1 MNCAR
6 GIRLLKMAVAVVSLA
21 WCGSAFAQEK
31 KEHGA
36 EAQSFVH
43 GAPGDPSEAWTLA
56 AGGRIYDNWWEAL
69 DRKKPQSGHPSYPAE
84 GKAEGPGTWRCKECH
99 GWDYKGRDGEYST
112 GSHYSGIKGIRAA
125 RGRSPDAIMKM
136 LRAPL
141 HGYTPEMITDVELRR
156 LALFVSKGQHDV
168 DRLKNAKSGQPVG
181 NLARGRELFQTTC
194 AACHGYDGRMLNWG
208 SKEEPAYIG
217 TDSNKFPWEFLHKV
231 RNSHPGAAMINL
243 RALSIEDAASVLAYS
258 RTLPKQ

>member
-1 MNCAR
+1 
-6 GIRLLKMAVAVVSLA
+6 MAVAVVSLA